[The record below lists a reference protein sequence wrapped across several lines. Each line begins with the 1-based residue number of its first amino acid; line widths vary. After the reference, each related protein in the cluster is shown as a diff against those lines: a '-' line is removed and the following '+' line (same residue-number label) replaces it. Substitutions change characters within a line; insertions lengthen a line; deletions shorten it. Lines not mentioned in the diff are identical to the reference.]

1 MPPPTS
7 PRTPPPTLPDL
18 PVTFRP
24 RRARL
29 VVYPLSALVLV
40 GCVGMALIVSGEGW
54 SLPYRLAMAGIAAP
68 IVAVLWLLGRPRVD
82 ADADGVTVVNLIYR
96 HRLEWAQI
104 VEVRLTVDDPWVLLD
119 LDDGETLPVMALQ
132 AADGE
137 RGRRMAN
144 QLRALVFA
152 RTRTPRND

>member
-1 MPPPTS
+1 MT
-7 PRTPPPTLPDL
+7 RLTLPDL

-24 RRARL
+24 RLARL
-29 VVYPLSALVLV
+29 VVYTLGALVLV

-54 SLPYRLAMAGIAAP
+54 SLPYRVAMAGTALP

-82 ADADGVTVVNLIYR
+82 ADAGGVTVVNLIYR

-104 VEVRLTVDDPWVLLD
+104 VEVRLRVGDPWVMLE
-119 LDDGETLPVMALQ
+119 LDDAETLPVMALQ

-137 RGRRMAN
+137 RGRRMAGE
-144 QLRALVFA
+144 LRALVFA
-152 RTRTPRND
+152 RTRTARND

>member
-1 MPPPTS
+1 M
-7 PRTPPPTLPDL
+7 TLPEL

-29 VVYPLSALVLV
+29 VVLPLAAVVLV
-40 GCVGMALIVSGEGW
+40 GCVGIALIVSGEGW
-54 SLPYRLAMAGIAAP
+54 SLPYRIAMAATALP
-68 IVAVLWLLGRPRVD
+68 IVAVLWLLARPRVD

-104 VEVRLTVDDPWVLLD
+104 VEVRLAVGDPWVMLD
-119 LDDGETLPVMALQ
+119 LNDGETLPVMALQ

-137 RGRRMAN
+137 RGRRMAG

-152 RTRTPRND
+152 HSMRRS

>member
-1 MPPPTS
+1 MARYP
-7 PRTPPPTLPDL
+7 LPDL

-29 VVYPLSALVLV
+29 VAFTLSVLVLA
-40 GCVGMALIVSGEGW
+40 GCFGIALTVSGEGW
-54 SLPYRLAMAGIAAP
+54 SLPYRVAMAGTAVP
-68 IVAVLWLLGRPRVD
+68 IVAVLWLLARPRVD
-82 ADADGVTVVNLIYR
+82 ADAEGVTVVNLIYR

-104 VEVRLTVDDPWVLLD
+104 VEVRLGVGDPWVQLD
-119 LDDGETLPVMALQ
+119 LDDGEFLPVMALQ

-137 RGRRMAN
+137 RGRRMAA

-152 RTRTPRND
+152 QTRTTRND